1 MDKDSYLKKFGLNL
15 RKLRDSKK
23 LTQNELAFNADM
35 DRSYLSDIERG
46 VKNPT
51 LYNIYRLSL
60 ALNIP
65 TSKLFNFDIGLLDN
79 GTKSN

>member
-1 MDKDSYLKKFGLNL
+1 MDKDSYLKKFGLNV

-65 TSKLFNFDIGLLDN
+65 TSKLFEDMDFLDDRN
-79 GTKSN
+79 

>member
-1 MDKDSYLKKFGLNL
+1 MDKDEYLKKFGKTL
-15 RKLRDSKK
+15 RRLRDSKK
-23 LTQNELAFNADM
+23 LTQNELAFDADM

-51 LYNIYRLSL
+51 LYNVYRLSL

-65 TSKLFNFDIGLLDN
+65 TSKLFEDLDI
-79 GTKSN
+79 